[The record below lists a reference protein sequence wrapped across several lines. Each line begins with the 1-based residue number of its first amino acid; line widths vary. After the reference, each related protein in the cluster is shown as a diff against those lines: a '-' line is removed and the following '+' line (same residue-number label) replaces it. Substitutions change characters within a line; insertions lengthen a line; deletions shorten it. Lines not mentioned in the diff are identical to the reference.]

1 MTHTPKPWYQNEN
14 NQIFSIDGN
23 VLIATPYFSIAMT
36 VEEYKANVRL
46 IAAAPEMLA
55 ALEAAQKAFQSL
67 NVDALGFGGTERYQ
81 WSLRDELLKNI
92 DKALALVEDKSSPT
106 R

>member
-36 VEEYKANVRL
+36 VEEYKANARL
-46 IAAAPEMLA
+46 IAEAPAMKA
-55 ALEAAQKAFQSL
+55 ALELAYEWLETEVQEPYFDTLTEKGMKAYEAVGQ
-67 NVDALGFGGTERYQ
+67 V
-81 WSLRDELLKNI
+81 
-92 DKALALVEDKSSPT
+92 LAVVRESE
-106 R
+106 